1 MGSGVGAGCGR
12 AVGAGCGTAVGVGC
26 GRAVGA
32 GAGTPV
38 GAGIGLAEGF
48 GVVGTRDS
56 VGRSEGT
63 SVGAHVCT
71 AGVTSQHGLAK
82 KFDVEI
88 FQSVTLEERALSSV
102 GISEQKLLS

>member
-1 MGSGVGAGCGR
+1 MGTCVGT
-12 AVGAGCGTAVGVGC
+12 AVGAGCGTAVGDGW
-26 GRAVGA
+26 GTAVGA

-38 GAGIGLAEGF
+38 GAGIGLVEGV
-48 GVVGTRDS
+48 GVVGTGDS

-63 SVGAHVCT
+63 GVGAHVCT
-71 AGVTSQHGLAK
+71 AGVTSQHTLLM